1 MEYTQGICIECV
13 LLEVGKMKGIE
24 LTLPEFAFV
33 ESSGHDGDKLA
44 NRNVILHVRSASVM
58 EVFETDKAYLKED
71 VISFDFH
78 NTNKFGVKEYLTI
91 ALHYCATL
99 DSNRDARAIKEQIL
113 IPAARW
119 FCDYCDWEDK
129 NIEKDTL

>member
-1 MEYTQGICIECV
+1 
-13 LLEVGKMKGIE
+13 MKGIE

-44 NRNVILHVRSASVM
+44 NRDVILHIRSASVM
-58 EVFETDKAYLKED
+58 EVLETDKVYLQEN

-78 NTNKFGVKEYLTI
+78 NTNKFGVKERLTI

-99 DSNRDARAIKEQIL
+99 DADKDAKLIEQEIL
-113 IPAARW
+113 IPAAKW
-119 FCDYCDWEDK
+119 YCEYCDWEDK
-129 NIEKDTL
+129 NINL